1 MTLELGKNRY
11 FMKRII
17 GRIET
22 ISINLEFNIPP
33 ALKDSPI
40 TITYINTFYM
50 RNAIENTTYETE
62 YLSTVL
68 IFHDVQ
74 QRVVFF
80 NCLFVSATA
89 VTTRCN

>member
-1 MTLELGKNRY
+1 MTLKLGKTRY
-11 FMKRII
+11 FMKHII
-17 GRIET
+17 GKT
-22 ISINLEFNIPP
+22 KPLVYTSNS
-33 ALKDSPI
+33 ALKDRPI
-40 TITYINTFYM
+40 TFSYINTLYM